1 MTDGQKGFALTD
13 ALIAAA
19 IAAGVAVTAA
29 QSIGIAARSARSARD
44 LSAVVSEAEIINT
57 RFGVGLREDALL
69 DGFSGWTIESENLQ
83 IDVSQGGRNQATP
96 LLYKFTHSEQ
106 PVFSFERI
114 AIEAAQ

>member
-1 MTDGQKGFALTD
+1 MTDSQKGFALTD

-19 IAAGVAVTAA
+19 IAAGVAVTTA

-44 LSAVVSEAEIINT
+44 LSAVVGEAEIINT
-57 RFGVGLREDALL
+57 RFGAGLREDVLL
-69 DGFSGWTIESENLQ
+69 DGFAGWTIESENIL
-83 IDVSQGGRNQATP
+83 IEVRRGSRNQAKP
-96 LLYKFTHSEQ
+96 QLYRFTHSEQ